1 MDAALAALLDDVAGE
16 LGRMS
21 GRLVILTGAGLSADS
36 GLPTFRGPEGYWT
49 VGSAVYTP
57 EEIATRAA
65 FTRMPAE
72 VWRFVLRLYRAS
84 AGAAPSP
91 GHRAIAEL
99 DRHFGDRCVTITQN
113 VDGLHL
119 RAGNDPNRV
128 LAIHGD
134 AAFVRCGADCCR
146 DLLPLPPAAL
156 APAFDP
162 ATDPSLR
169 CPRCGALL
177 RPHALFFDEFYSE
190 ALYRSDTALDLA
202 RQAALLLVVGT
213 AGATT
218 LPNVIAEYAV
228 EAGAAVVDVNP
239 HDGPFAGL
247 ARALRR
253 GYWVRDTAAAALPPI
268 AARLIA
274 AARPPVL
281 HPSS

>member
-16 LGRMS
+16 LDRGG
-21 GRLVILTGAGLSADS
+21 GRLVVLTGAGLSADS

-65 FTRMPAE
+65 WRRMPDE
-72 VWRFVLRLYRAS
+72 VWRFTLRLIRAG
-84 AGAAPSP
+84 AGAAPSA

-99 DRHFGDRCVTITQN
+99 DRHFGDRCITITQN

-119 RAGNDPNRV
+119 RAGNHPGRV

-134 AAFVRCGADCCR
+134 VAFVRCGADCSEE
-146 DLLPLPPAAL
+146 LLPLPPAVL
-156 APAFDP
+156 APDFDP

-169 CPRCGALL
+169 CSRCGALL
-177 RPHALFFDEFYSE
+177 RPHALFFDEYYSE
-190 ALYRSDTALDLA
+190 ALYRSDSA
-202 RQAALLLVVGT
+202 RRAAGGAALLLVVGT

-218 LPNVIAEYAV
+218 LPNLIAEDAAGSGAV
-228 EAGAAVVDVNP
+228 IIDVNP
-239 HDGPFAGL
+239 NDGPFAGL
-247 ARALRR
+247 ARAVPR
-253 GYWVRDTAAAALPPI
+253 GYWVRDTAAAALPAI

-274 AARPPVL
+274 GARPPVL

>member
-16 LGRMS
+16 LARGR
-21 GRLVILTGAGLSADS
+21 GRLVVLTGAGLSADS

-49 VGSAVYTP
+49 VGSDLYTP

-65 FTRMPAE
+65 WDAMPDE
-72 VWRFVLRLYRAS
+72 VWRFTLRLIRAA
-84 AGAAPSP
+84 AGAGPNA

-113 VDGLHL
+113 VDGYHL
-119 RAGNDPNRV
+119 RAGNHPDRV

-134 AAFVRCGADCCR
+134 AGFVRCGADCSL
-146 DLLPLPPAAL
+146 DLLPLPPAVL
-156 APAFDP
+156 APDFDP
-162 ATDPSLR
+162 ATDPCLR
-169 CPRCGALL
+169 CPRCGAML
-177 RPHALFFDEFYSE
+177 RPHALFFDEYYSE
-190 ALYRSDTALDLA
+190 PLYRSETALQLA
-202 RQAALLLVVGT
+202 REAALLLVVGT

-218 LPNVIAEYAV
+218 LPNIIARRAV

-239 HDGPFAGL
+239 NDDPFAEL

-253 GYWVRDTAAAALPPI
+253 GFWVRDSAAAALPAI

-274 AARPPVL
+274 GGRPPVL
-281 HPSS
+281 HLSS